1 MMLTPVDSP
10 MQAIQDFIQL
20 RPGEYAVVHN
30 PASSFEEDYPN
41 GKYSSGRGDM
51 KDLAKGTKRVI
62 TQGHFPV
69 WPGQK
74 VEVRN
79 MHYLSSSQFIMV
91 AVESDK
97 IDEKAPYY
105 ELTVKCARI
114 RKAVVDETVGSQD
127 EDESIK
133 TGDITVDGAATG
145 AGAEGEQ
152 AARDETSGPAEE
164 QTNVQSQSP
173 ASTDSTPAVKA
184 AAKESTDEMAFRVG
198 QRIIIPGSLTP
209 TYIPPSGIEV
219 VSEDCETD
227 TNVLD
232 DRPAQEVIEGA
243 ISTGV
248 LKIEN
253 IQGFLEQANLDRV
266 YKAIYSGYQGYRQS
280 NQSGRSLLQA
290 IRDYLDRGEL
300 QELADVL
307 RVSHAAAVSELG
319 VVREAVVLSP
329 TQHCVLLD
337 EDGNPRTKQGPG
349 RVFPGPNDRFR
360 TEGSRERI
368 YDDYHIRSD
377 RGILLRVVANSISK
391 QDLAGQLPNG
401 SKLDKDRYVKGD
413 EIFIGGFD
421 AYLVPSNSIEVIN
434 PETRQPHIGNDHSE
448 VYVKAIGVDQKSGVY
463 VASVETG
470 NVQLVKGEKKLL
482 LDPRKERHQLRNV
495 SGRLWNLMIAQG
507 EPHKTTQAN
516 SLVETPWALSVT
528 VPNNMSA
535 LVVSK
540 DSRRPIVG
548 PGMELLGYE
557 ETLEALRLSRG
568 KPKSDVDLLETCF
581 LRVTGNRISDQV
593 DLETSD
599 NVVIRVDVYYGVEFV
614 GETDAERIKWF
625 NHRDYVKLLCT
636 SVRSRLR
643 AAARQMKLTELYADV
658 AGFIRDTVLGVKP
671 SGEGV
676 QHRPNLKFSENNM
689 LVNEVEV
696 LSIRIPD
703 DTIEQTLIEANR
715 EVVTTTIEDTTA
727 AFQLDSAK
735 RRDEMA
741 GEQTELDKTQL
752 KREQELALAH
762 IEDVDLREKKIEGLA
777 HSRALTG
784 QQRTQ
789 DLSEK
794 QTAAD
799 DKLATLQRVRDEADA
814 ASKLKIKDELRTKV
828 VDFRKAIAEIQKDLT
843 GADADAIATKLEAV
857 QPQLIAAID
866 SLGDKQ
872 ALAAL
877 AEHLPEATGEL
888 GFLLGQ
894 GGLAGLQKLVEGTPF
909 GKAIE
914 ALGVTSNQVEA
925 AAEKEAATDAS
936 DVEVDETSKD

>member
-1 MMLTPVDSP
+1 
-10 MQAIQDFIQL
+10 
-20 RPGEYAVVHN
+20 
-30 PASSFEEDYPN
+30 
-41 GKYSSGRGDM
+41 
-51 KDLAKGTKRVI
+51 
-62 TQGHFPV
+62 
-69 WPGQK
+69 
-74 VEVRN
+74 
-79 MHYLSSSQFIMV
+79 
-91 AVESDK
+91 
-97 IDEKAPYY
+97 
-105 ELTVKCARI
+105 
-114 RKAVVDETVGSQD
+114 
-127 EDESIK
+127 
-133 TGDITVDGAATG
+133 
-145 AGAEGEQ
+145 
-152 AARDETSGPAEE
+152 
-164 QTNVQSQSP
+164 
-173 ASTDSTPAVKA
+173 
-184 AAKESTDEMAFRVG
+184 
-198 QRIIIPGSLTP
+198 
-209 TYIPPSGIEV
+209 
-219 VSEDCETD
+219 
-227 TNVLD
+227 
-232 DRPAQEVIEGA
+232 
-243 ISTGV
+243 
-248 LKIEN
+248 
-253 IQGFLEQANLDRV
+253 
-266 YKAIYSGYQGYRQS
+266 
-280 NQSGRSLLQA
+280 
-290 IRDYLDRGEL
+290 
-300 QELADVL
+300 
-307 RVSHAAAVSELG
+307 
-319 VVREAVVLSP
+319 
-329 TQHCVLLD
+329 
-337 EDGNPRTKQGPG
+337 
-349 RVFPGPNDRFR
+349 
-360 TEGSRERI
+360 
-368 YDDYHIRSD
+368 
-377 RGILLRVVANSISK
+377 
-391 QDLAGQLPNG
+391 
-401 SKLDKDRYVKGD
+401 
-413 EIFIGGFD
+413 
-421 AYLVPSNSIEVIN
+421 
-434 PETRQPHIGNDHSE
+434 
-448 VYVKAIGVDQKSGVY
+448 
-463 VASVETG
+463 
-470 NVQLVKGEKKLL
+470 
-482 LDPRKERHQLRNV
+482 
-495 SGRLWNLMIAQG
+495 
-507 EPHKTTQAN
+507 
-516 SLVETPWALSVT
+516 
-528 VPNNMSA
+528 
-535 LVVSK
+535 
-540 DSRRPIVG
+540 
-548 PGMELLGYE
+548 MELLGYE